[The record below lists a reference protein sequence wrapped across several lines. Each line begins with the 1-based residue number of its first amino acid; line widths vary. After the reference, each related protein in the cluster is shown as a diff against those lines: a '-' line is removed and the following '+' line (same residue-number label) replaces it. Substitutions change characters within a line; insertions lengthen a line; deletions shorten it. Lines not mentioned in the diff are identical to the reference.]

1 MDRKQWLIEGAEED
15 IIEKIKKSEA
25 RDNKVIKT
33 VEEMKK
39 AGVKVLRSE
48 KWQIKDDLVL
58 KEEKV
63 YMLRNE
69 KLRME
74 IIQLHHDMLI
84 AGHGGQ

>member
-1 MDRKQWLIEGAEED
+1 MEQLVEGLEKK
-15 IIEKIKKSEA
+15 ILKKIKEA
-25 RDNKVIKT
+25 REKDKEMIKA

-39 AGVKVLRSE
+39 MGVKVLRNE

-58 KEEKV
+58 KGRKIYV
-63 YMLRNE
+63 PKNE
-69 KLRME
+69 KLRVE

>member
-1 MDRKQWLIEGAEED
+1 MEQLVEGLEKK
-15 IIEKIKKSEA
+15 ILKKIKEA
-25 RDNKVIKT
+25 REKDKEMIKA

-39 AGVKVLRSE
+39 MGVKVLRNE

-58 KEEKV
+58 KGRKIYV
-63 YMLRNE
+63 LKNE
-69 KLRME
+69 KLRVE